1 VYFLSLPSW
10 ATTLIAVSLFGVH
23 WVSLLRLFAA
33 TTTKELT
40 YHWYFG

>member
-1 VYFLSLPSW
+1 MR

-33 TTTKELT
+33 ATTKELT